1 MKLLW
6 AAIAALA
13 VGLPDPAVA
22 HAVIEGLNSF
32 QGGLLHPVLEPA
44 HALSL
49 VALGLMV
56 GQQRAPHRTPLMFAF
71 AGALLAAILLV
82 VFAFA
87 VTEAGTVLL
96 ACGGL
101 AGLLVALARPLPI
114 ALTGALIVV
123 AGLALELDSVPAI
136 ISTQD
141 TLLALGG
148 TALGAWLALMFVAGS
163 TLAPKRE
170 WQRIGVR
177 VLGSWAAASVILVLT
192 LKFAK

>member
-1 MKLLW
+1 MKLVW
-6 AAIAALA
+6 AAVAALG
-13 VGLPDPAVA
+13 VGQADTASA

-32 QGGLLHPVLEPA
+32 QGGLLHPVLVPA

-56 GQQRAPHRTPLMFAF
+56 GQQRASHRTPLMIAF
-71 AGALLAAILLV
+71 AVALLAAIIPV
-82 VFAFA
+82 VLAFA

-101 AGLLVALARPLPI
+101 AGLLVAIARPIPLV
-114 ALTGALIVV
+114 LTGALIVV
-123 AGLALELDSVPAI
+123 AGIALELDSVPAI
-136 ISTQD
+136 ISRQD
-141 TLLALGG
+141 TLLALAG
-148 TALGAWLALMFVAGS
+148 TALGAWLALMLVAGS
-163 TLAPKRE
+163 TVEPKHE

>member
-1 MKLLW
+1 MTLLR
-6 AAIAALA
+6 AALVAFA
-13 VGLPDPAVA
+13 VSLADPASA
-22 HAVIEGLNSF
+22 HSVIEGLNSF

-49 VALGLMV
+49 VTLGLMV
-56 GQQRAPHRTPLMFAF
+56 GQQRAGHRTPLMFAF

-82 VFAFA
+82 VSAFA

-101 AGLLVALARPLPI
+101 AGLFVALARPLPI
-114 ALTGALIVV
+114 AVTIALIVV
-123 AGLALELDSVPAI
+123 AGVALELDSVPAI
-136 ISTQD
+136 ISMQE
-141 TLLALGG
+141 TLLALIG
-148 TALGAWLALMFVAGS
+148 TALGAWLALMFVAGN
-163 TLAPKRE
+163 TLEPKHE

>member
-1 MKLLW
+1 MTLLR

-13 VGLPDPAVA
+13 VGLADPACA
-22 HAVIEGLNSF
+22 HSVIEGLNSF

-82 VFAFA
+82 VSAFA

-101 AGLLVALARPLPI
+101 AGLIVALARPLPI
-114 ALTGALIVV
+114 AFTAALIVI

-136 ISTQD
+136 ISTQE

-148 TALGAWLALMFVAGS
+148 TALGAWLALMFVAGN
-163 TLAPKRE
+163 TLEPKHE

>member
-1 MKLLW
+1 MTLW
-6 AAIAALA
+6 GAALA
-13 VGLPDPAVA
+13 ALVVGFSDSASA
-22 HAVIEGLNSF
+22 HPVIQGVTGF
-32 QGGLLHPVLEPA
+32 PGGLLHPVLEPA

-56 GQQRAPHRTPLMFAF
+56 GQQRAPHRMPLMVAF

-114 ALTGALIVV
+114 ALTGALIVI
-123 AGLALELDSVPAI
+123 AGVALELDSVPAI
-136 ISTQD
+136 ISVQD
-141 TLLALGG
+141 TLLALAG
-148 TALGAWLALMFVAGS
+148 TAFGAWLALMVVAGS
-163 TLAPKRE
+163 TLDPKRE
-170 WQRIGVR
+170 WQRVGVR

>member
-6 AAIAALA
+6 AAIAAFG
-13 VGLPDPAVA
+13 VGLADTASA
-22 HAVIEGLNSF
+22 HSVIEGLNSF

-56 GQQRAPHRTPLMFAF
+56 GQQRAPDRTPLMFAF

-82 VFAFA
+82 ISAFA
-87 VTEAGTVLL
+87 ATEPGTVLL

-101 AGLLVALARPLPI
+101 AGLLVALARPMPI

-123 AGLALELDSVPAI
+123 AGVALELDSVPAI
-136 ISTQD
+136 VSTQD
-141 TLLALGG
+141 TLLALAG
-148 TALGAWLALMFVAGS
+148 TALGAWLALMFVAGN
-163 TLAPKRE
+163 TLDPKHE

>member
-1 MKLLW
+1 MKLSW
-6 AAIAALA
+6 AALA
-13 VGLPDPAVA
+13 ALGVGLPDTACA
-22 HAVIEGLNSF
+22 HSVIEGLNSF

-56 GQQRAPHRTPLMFAF
+56 GQQRAPHRTPLMLAF

-82 VFAFA
+82 VTAFA
-87 VTEAGTVLL
+87 VTEAGTVLV

-101 AGLLVALARPLPI
+101 AGLLVALARPMPI
-114 ALTGALIVV
+114 AVTGALIVV

-136 ISTQD
+136 VSMQD
-141 TLLALGG
+141 TLLALAG
-148 TALGAWLALMFVAGS
+148 TALGAWLALMFVAGN
-163 TLAPKRE
+163 TLDPKRE

>member
-1 MKLLW
+1 MTLGR
-6 AAIAALA
+6 AALA
-13 VGLPDPAVA
+13 ALVVGFSDSASA
-22 HAVIEGLNSF
+22 HPVIQGVTGF
-32 QGGLLHPVLEPA
+32 PGGLLHPVLEPA

-56 GQQRAPHRTPLMFAF
+56 GQQRGPHRTPLMFAF

-87 VTEAGTVLL
+87 VTKAGTVLL

-101 AGLLVALARPLPI
+101 AGLLVALARPMPI
-114 ALTGALIVV
+114 ALTGGLIVV
-123 AGLALELDSVPAI
+123 AGVALGLDSVPAI
-136 ISTQD
+136 ISVQD
-141 TLLALGG
+141 TLLALAG
-148 TALGAWLALMFVAGS
+148 TAFGAWLLLLLVAVS
-163 TLAPKRE
+163 TRNPTHD

>member
-1 MKLLW
+1 MKRVW
-6 AAIAALA
+6 AALA
-13 VGLPDPAVA
+13 APGVCLSDAARA
-22 HAVIEGLNSF
+22 HSVIEGLNSF

-71 AGALLAAILLV
+71 AGALLVAILPV
-82 VFAFA
+82 VWAFA
-87 VTEAGTVLL
+87 VTEANTVLL

-101 AGLLVALARPLPI
+101 AGLLVAIGRPLPI
-114 ALTGALIVV
+114 AISGLLIVV

-136 ISTQD
+136 ISRQD
-141 TLLALGG
+141 TLLALTGA
-148 TALGAWLALMFVAGS
+148 ALGAWLALMFVAGS
-163 TLAPKRE
+163 TIDPKRE

-177 VLGSWAAASVILVLT
+177 ILGSWAAASIILVLT
-192 LKFAK
+192 LKLAK